1 MALQIPPPPDIAD
14 LQQVMR
20 LIHDRLERV
29 LAAVPVRQKPRIAN
43 ALLNLAVERMLAEHG
58 AASTATILHR
68 LAELIAG
75 GTRPEGSEAYPL
87 TRHDA

>member
-1 MALQIPPPPDIAD
+1 MALRVSPPPDIAD
-14 LQQVMR
+14 LQAVMR
-20 LIHDRLERV
+20 LIHDRLEQV

-43 ALLNLAVERMLAEHG
+43 ALLNLAVERMLAEQG

-68 LAELIAG
+68 LSELIAG
-75 GTRPEGSEAYPL
+75 GTPPEGGEAYRL